1 MMKILEKDYANQNI
15 IGEIFHFQEDEV
27 DAFSLFF
34 ALKITTNPYKMN
46 KRQLQKVESRQAS

>member
-34 ALKITTNPYKMN
+34 ELKITTNPYKMN
-46 KRQLQKVESRQAS
+46 KRQLQKVESR